1 VQLEGLV
8 EEVRA
13 QRLERVDHRQQTTNS
28 PSRCGGPARG
38 TSTSAPVASTSSCAT
53 RRRRVERAG
62 VVRLLQ
68 DGRHRQLRHVGQ
80 EVCWSESARG
90 PGPSGSHTPRRPG
103 TRTRSTG
110 ADVSAFL
117 RASKLCCS
125 AAAPNEDSDCGHGT
139 AAIGPD
145 RAGPTGR
152 ARTLTHHVQR
162 LNPGPGH
169 RDRQFWFT
177 PRHASGMHSVTCPT
191 TTPCK

>member
-1 VQLEGLV
+1 MALLQQPLEAGGVSVQLEGLV

-38 TSTSAPVASTSSCAT
+38 TSTSAPVASTCAT

-80 EVCWSESARG
+80 EAWSARG

-103 TRTRSTG
+103 TRSTG

-162 LNPGPGH
+162 LNPGP
-169 RDRQFWFT
+169 
-177 PRHASGMHSVTCPT
+177 A
-191 TTPCK
+191 